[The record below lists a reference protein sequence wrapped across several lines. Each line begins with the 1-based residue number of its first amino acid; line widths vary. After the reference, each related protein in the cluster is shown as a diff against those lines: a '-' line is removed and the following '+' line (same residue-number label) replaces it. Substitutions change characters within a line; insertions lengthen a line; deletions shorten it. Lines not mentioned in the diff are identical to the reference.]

1 MWRNMGGDVLTYI
14 EREFNR
20 KACERIRLL
29 RRKLGLSQTDLA
41 KFLGISNDRL
51 CRYESGSVLVPAWI
65 LLIVE
70 QEAAKLI

>member
-1 MWRNMGGDVLTYI
+1 MLTFF

-20 KACERIRLL
+20 KAGEHIRHL

-65 LLIVE
+65 LLVVE

>member
-1 MWRNMGGDVLTYI
+1 MLTYI

-20 KACERIRLL
+20 KAGERIRSL

-51 CRYESGSVLVPAWI
+51 CRYESGSVLVPAWV
-65 LLIVE
+65 LLVIE
-70 QEAAKLI
+70 QEAAKLT